1 MEHGGV
7 PRQAGDTCLLEVVDP
22 NSWDWDEDDLVGGIK
37 PKSSPLP
44 RRKSSSSSDDS
55 DLGPPP
61 TQSRRVS
68 FADAFGLN
76 LVSVKEFDAWVVPT
90 PSAFDPIEGEAQAQ
104 EEYSLSCLFTLPN
117 SETELAKILWE
128 QKVEL
133 ESVELL
139 PGSTTLR
146 GLVQVLNLCFH
157 KTVYVRT
164 TLDSWTS
171 HFDLLA
177 EFVPGSSNGQT
188 DRFSFRL
195 TLVPPFERE
204 GARVEFCL
212 RYETPVGTFWAN
224 NRGMNYVLFCK
235 KKEETMDRLQQT
247 DVPDRPKRSCLK
259 AVSKEPPSDACPPTL
274 FAAIQD
280 EPKDNKVL
288 AAKEMLE
295 IQLSEVIQDDEDQQ
309 TKVDNNLNCRRR
321 SQRRAARLAQI
332 REYFAQRE
340 MLAAG
345 ENKDIAAE
353 TSGKELTLLCET
365 TPPLPPER
373 EDERTAVLEL
383 GAGDIWNGSVNKQQ
397 EDASPDVPQGE
408 ILKLAGSGPW
418 EALTCAKGIDTM
430 SSAVTCEVPES
441 LGHHLGSGVQCGGTS
456 QMRLVSN
463 PDVFCQPIRC
473 SSWAN
478 QVPLGDQSDEGPP
491 ELRTS
496 NVQQVRE
503 WGTNTRSDISSDTNR
518 ELCTQDSRITS
529 DNTAKTT
536 LPSDS
541 NIYSIDPPF
550 TFETFVAPLYQQA
563 FCRVET
569 ENLDF
574 GEDEEEEGEG
584 SEEMEDE
591 SQLCITQTN
600 ALSIDHH
607 CGHLTD
613 SDKEGPTDMLA
624 FPVYEPEDQN
634 ATGQSLSVD
643 RYSGGNTEDTFAN
656 NADELI
662 ENSLEV
668 KVDVDESADE
678 SAAGVFK
685 TCQEPKNT
693 SDRPLS
699 NSIALVEQNK
709 EHIGEEKENKEPKDI
724 KNKVKGEEK
733 HKEREKEVP
742 RLQSL
747 VLIHVEG
754 IINTQKEFLTAIE
767 VALKEDK
774 EKSFLEEAEG
784 EKETSVDKE
793 SHGKEKSLMNDQEKR
808 ERNEIT
814 ESGDVGVDVSLK
826 REDLEEGDREVYGE
840 KEDRVHEEGKERE
853 GVFME
858 EACQLYE
865 TAEVFCREDEDVEED
880 AEEEPKIYQYIPKEN
895 GKESDRD
902 MLQEK
907 EVNFHIE
914 RETTCSI
921 KEEYAY
927 KSDYIFFGGDE
938 HANNKEYL
946 NKDNEGREDIFRL
959 NDIHV
964 HERKSRERH
973 KVEGIANEMVHKN
986 EEMSMDEGAM
996 LRDKVNI
1003 HVGEMLCREEQQDTK
1018 KREGL
1023 MRGNGENIIAGM
1035 DDLGREME
1043 EEEEEEDGSSP
1054 DSLSDDEMEQH
1065 LLRVKTLHNTSH
1077 VVTGHQK
1084 DMLLSAG
1091 QRPSISRG
1099 RLSLMALS
1107 SISESLNEE
1116 CDTEEEER
1124 EGSSLRKPGRSKEGS
1139 YYYDFFACFALYL
1152 FSVYW
1157 LCCHGEKDRLKGAD
1171 RIQ

>member
-1 MEHGGV
+1 MANGAATSPPGAERTTSDESRRAENLGPVAALTVSSLMVFSPSEPESIGTETTCQAAARGGNRDLRTMSRSSLHRRRQTEPTARRGEGGGVGGTGHSTAPPPHPGRAPETSRRTAYSSDARSRVPEPSRRRGCTSTFPWRTGAERSTEKAAASGLPVLSEVASQEASPVGRVHPPVAALPIFAAAQLDEAVVERQVVAHAVLPALPPGPEVREALLDVPVDGGQVETLLRGGQDYRGDQCDVGQGGLHCRVSPVALRPHRVFTRFALIALPRRAVLANAASPLEFCLFLHCRDSHRGKFDSRALTALLSIPPMEHGGV

-90 PSAFDPIEGEAQAQ
+90 PSAFDPIEDEARAQ

-157 KTVYVRT
+157 KTV
-164 TLDSWTS
+164 

-397 EDASPDVPQGE
+397 EDASPDVPQ
-408 ILKLAGSGPW
+408 
-418 EALTCAKGIDTM
+418 
-430 SSAVTCEVPES
+430 
-441 LGHHLGSGVQCGGTS
+441 
-456 QMRLVSN
+456 
-463 PDVFCQPIRC
+463 
-473 SSWAN
+473 
-478 QVPLGDQSDEGPP
+478 
-491 ELRTS
+491 
-496 NVQQVRE
+496 
-503 WGTNTRSDISSDTNR
+503 
-518 ELCTQDSRITS
+518 
-529 DNTAKTT
+529 AKTT

-678 SAAGVFK
+678 SAAEKILRKETERSMGKRK
-685 TCQEPKNT
+685 TVCMK
-693 SDRPLS
+693 
-699 NSIALVEQNK
+699 
-709 EHIGEEKENKEPKDI
+709 
-724 KNKVKGEEK
+724 
-733 HKEREKEVP
+733 REK
-742 RLQSL
+742 
-747 VLIHVEG
+747 
-754 IINTQKEFLTAIE
+754 
-767 VALKEDK
+767 
-774 EKSFLEEAEG
+774 
-784 EKETSVDKE
+784 
-793 SHGKEKSLMNDQEKR
+793 
-808 ERNEIT
+808 NE
-814 ESGDVGVDVSLK
+814 
-826 REDLEEGDREVYGE
+826 
-840 KEDRVHEEGKERE
+840 
-853 GVFME
+853 
-858 EACQLYE
+858 
-865 TAEVFCREDEDVEED
+865 
-880 AEEEPKIYQYIPKEN
+880 
-895 GKESDRD
+895 
-902 MLQEK
+902 
-907 EVNFHIE
+907 
-914 RETTCSI
+914 
-921 KEEYAY
+921 
-927 KSDYIFFGGDE
+927 
-938 HANNKEYL
+938 KEYL
-946 NKDNEGREDIFRL
+946 WK
-959 NDIHV
+959 
-964 HERKSRERH
+964 RH
-973 KVEGIANEMVHKN
+973 ANCMK
-986 EEMSMDEGAM
+986 
-996 LRDKVNI
+996 
-1003 HVGEMLCREEQQDTK
+1003 QQK
-1018 KREGL
+1018 YSAEK
-1023 MRGNGENIIAGM
+1023 M
-1035 DDLGREME
+1035 
-1043 EEEEEEDGSSP
+1043 
-1054 DSLSDDEMEQH
+1054 
-1065 LLRVKTLHNTSH
+1065 KT
-1077 VVTGHQK
+1077 
-1084 DMLLSAG
+1084 
-1091 QRPSISRG
+1091 
-1099 RLSLMALS
+1099 
-1107 SISESLNEE
+1107 
-1116 CDTEEEER
+1116 
-1124 EGSSLRKPGRSKEGS
+1124 
-1139 YYYDFFACFALYL
+1139 
-1152 FSVYW
+1152 
-1157 LCCHGEKDRLKGAD
+1157 
-1171 RIQ
+1171 